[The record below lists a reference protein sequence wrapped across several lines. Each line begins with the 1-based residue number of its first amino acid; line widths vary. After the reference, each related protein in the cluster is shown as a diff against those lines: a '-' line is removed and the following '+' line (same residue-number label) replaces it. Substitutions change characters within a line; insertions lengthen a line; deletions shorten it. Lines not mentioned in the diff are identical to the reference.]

1 MRSPADRR
9 RPRRL
14 RPLLALCALWLAIP
28 SFAQEP
34 PAAPPAAIP
43 DAEVER
49 AIEDIRKDPSLS
61 AERTVRTLDWD
72 SKPEE
77 KKQRRDTDLPDWLD
91 WLGDLFLWI
100 GQASRVLMWIVIAI
114 LVGLLAT
121 FLFRIFASGR
131 DGFGRGTRFI
141 APTHVQDL
149 DIRPESLP
157 PDIGAAAR
165 QLWDRGEHR
174 AALALLYRGLLSRL
188 AHVHEVPIR
197 DSSTEGDCLTLA
209 ARKLDA
215 TRVDYVTRLV
225 RTWQRA
231 IYGGLEA
238 DGAEV
243 HALCAGFSRHLDSTE
258 SGAAPASQPAEAA
271 G

>member
-1 MRSPADRR
+1 MVRDSRVRA
-9 RPRRL
+9 
-14 RPLLALCALWLAIP
+14 
-28 SFAQEP
+28 EP
-34 PAAPPAAIP
+34 VAPPAPIP
-43 DAEVER
+43 DGDVER
-49 AIEDIRKDPSLS
+49 ALEDVRKDPNLS

-72 SKPEE
+72 PDPEE
-77 KKQRRDTDLPDWLD
+77 KKQRRNTDLPGWLE
-91 WLGDLFLWI
+91 WLGDLFMWI
-100 GQASRVLMWIVIAI
+100 GQASRVLMWILIAV

-131 DGFGRGTRFI
+131 DGLGRGTRFV

-157 PDIGAAAR
+157 PDIGATAR
-165 QLWDRGEHR
+165 ELWDRGEHR
-174 AALALLYRGLLSRL
+174 AALALLYRGMLSRL

-215 TRVDYVTRLV
+215 TRVAFATHLV

-231 IYGGLEA
+231 IYGGIQA
-238 DGAEV
+238 DAADV
-243 HALCAGFSRHLDSTE
+243 YALCAGFSQHLDSAD
-258 SGAAPASQPAEAA
+258 SVAAPGSHPAEAA

>member
-1 MRSPADRR
+1 MRSPTDRR
-9 RPRRL
+9 RSRGL
-14 RPLLALCALWLAIP
+14 RPLLAFAALWFAIP
-28 SFAQEP
+28 AFAQE
-34 PAAPPAAIP
+34 PAAPPAPIP

-49 AIEDIRKDPSLS
+49 ALEDVRKDPNLS

-72 SKPEE
+72 PDPDE
-77 KKQRRDTDLPDWLD
+77 KKERRNTDLPGWLE
-91 WLGDLFLWI
+91 WLGDLFMWI
-100 GQASRVLMWIVIAI
+100 GQASRVLMWILIAV

-131 DGFGRGTRFI
+131 DGFGRGTRFV

-157 PDIGAAAR
+157 PDIGATAR
-165 QLWDRGEHR
+165 ELWDRGEHR
-174 AALALLYRGLLSRL
+174 AALALLYRGMLSRL

-215 TRVDYVTRLV
+215 TRVAYATRLV

-231 IYGGLEA
+231 IYGGIQA
-238 DGAEV
+238 DTADV
-243 HALCAGFSRHLDSTE
+243 YALCAGFSQHLDSAD
-258 SGAAPASQPAEAA
+258 SAAAPGSQPAEAA